1 MIFLSCAAPAPDI
14 IVIFLL
20 SFVRIFQFGY
30 NTKSGCAMCANVCQ
44 AARVENIFPG
54 PRTSE
59 YFLRGIF
66 FLVIT
71 EIHRS
76 MHRAQSCTPTHF
88 QKTQLYI
95 CGGRASQ
102 RQSIL
107 QHCTQNCARVK
118 IQCCKTAL
126 EVLQPSKKTHLIK
139 CCLASRRARRTK
151 VFLLIK
157 DSLSAAV
164 FLRPAGREIIKLA
177 ASMGF
182 QGFLLRPVETLRR

>member
-1 MIFLSCAAPAPDI
+1 MGIFYFYPWFPTTWLKIYPLAIGGESALVIYCVVYTSNTHTSADFQKEIYFCNFWMNWVHLWRRTLQVGAERIFLSCAAPEPDI

-88 QKTQLYI
+88 
-95 CGGRASQ
+95 
-102 RQSIL
+102 
-107 QHCTQNCARVK
+107 
-118 IQCCKTAL
+118 
-126 EVLQPSKKTHLIK
+126 
-139 CCLASRRARRTK
+139 
-151 VFLLIK
+151 
-157 DSLSAAV
+157 
-164 FLRPAGREIIKLA
+164 
-177 ASMGF
+177 
-182 QGFLLRPVETLRR
+182 